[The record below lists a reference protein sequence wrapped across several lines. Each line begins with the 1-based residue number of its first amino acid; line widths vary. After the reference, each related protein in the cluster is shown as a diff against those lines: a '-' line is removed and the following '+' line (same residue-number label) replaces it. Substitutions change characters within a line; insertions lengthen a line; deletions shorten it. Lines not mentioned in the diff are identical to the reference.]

1 MAKDSEI
8 VLVEAAEIMDAL
20 PVAMRHDD
28 EIMDVVIA
36 SLQTGVSKHEV
47 RLDALEIAQLKTQEA
62 MAHGFNLVNNE
73 IQGIKQDAREDRIH
87 ASYAKQ
93 AAEKAQAIA
102 EQAWSKTQEVAI
114 QVVRAEEKAEGAKE
128 LAKQSNKGWLPTVDP
143 ILGMIAGSVLI
154 LFVMAT
160 FARVQK
166 VETVPQSERSVINCG
181 VDVTCNYQGSPDVRP
196 VRRTNGGV

>member
-8 VLVEAAEIMDAL
+8 VLAEAAEIMDAL
-20 PVAMRHDD
+20 PSQMQQDD
-28 EIMDVVIA
+28 RIMDFVLE
-36 SLQTGVSKHEV
+36 SLQSGVAKHEV
-47 RLDALEIAQLKTQEA
+47 RLVALEVAQESMKQAMTQ
-62 MAHGFNLVNNE
+62 GFNLVNQKFQE
-73 IQGIKQDAREDRIH
+73 TEHELEKERIH
-87 ASYAKQ
+87 RGYL
-93 AAEKAQAIA
+93 EKTVDRLHGTLDRVVDRVQD
-102 EQAWSKTQEVAI
+102 VAT
-114 QVVRAEEKAEGAKE
+114 QVVQAEAKAESAKD
-128 LAKQSNKGWLPTVDP
+128 LSKQSSRGWFPSIDP